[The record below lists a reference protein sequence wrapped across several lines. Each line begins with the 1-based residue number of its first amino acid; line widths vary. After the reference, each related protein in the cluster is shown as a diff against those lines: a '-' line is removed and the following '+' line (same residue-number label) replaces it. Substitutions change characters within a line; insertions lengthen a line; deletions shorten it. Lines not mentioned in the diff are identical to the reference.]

1 MSQFNS
7 SILALLFSWYLLLLP
22 QTAIGQNDKQFE
34 KELLEANQSI
44 YQDAERAVDLSKYIF
59 RNADNADTKIEALVT
74 LVNGYTALNKNG
86 EALRYATKMLGL
98 ADSTGNIQH
107 RIWSL
112 GLLGEQYQLSHL
124 NGISREYLDRADAL
138 IQASGLSDES
148 IAVSR
153 GNIYA
158 IRGNG
163 YKDEIDCDYAIK
175 NYNLAIDS
183 YKAIP
188 EYSAARNNLALV
200 FIEKGNCLLELNNL
214 LEAEENFNLAMEIAK
229 SNQLEEYIQKATLG
243 LAIVDS
249 RKGNFE
255 KSTKSA
261 EELLQVL
268 DPTLHPKIKNELYF
282 LLSKNYLALGI
293 IEKYKLNNQKY
304 ESSTLDIEEIER
316 AQFDQVLQFV
326 ENKTDKIKDHIS
338 LEKILFFFL
347 LGVILILVFYEII
360 VWRNQRV

>member
-1 MSQFNS
+1 MSKFNFS
-7 SILALLFSWYLLLLP
+7 FLTILFLWYLFLIP
-22 QTAIGQNDKQFE
+22 HAVIGQNGKQFE

-59 RNADNADTKIEALVT
+59 RNADNIDTKIEALVT

-86 EALRYATKMLGL
+86 EALRCATKMLEL

-138 IQASGLSDES
+138 IQASGLSIES
-148 IAVSR
+148 MAVSR

-200 FIEKGNCLLELNNL
+200 FIEKGNCLLELNNY
-214 LEAEENFNLAMEIAK
+214 LEAEENFNWAIEIAK
-229 SNQLEEYIQKATLG
+229 SNQLEEYIQKATSG

-249 RKGNFE
+249 QKGDFE
-255 KSTKSA
+255 KSIKSA
-261 EELLQVL
+261 EELLQAR
-268 DPTLHPKIKNELYF
+268 DPTLHAKIKNELYF
-282 LLSKNYLALGI
+282 LLSENYLALGI
-293 IEKYKLNNQKY
+293 IDKYKLYNQKY
-304 ESSTLDIEEIER
+304 ESSTLDIEEVER
-316 AQFDQVLQFV
+316 AQFNQVLHFV
-326 ENKTDKIKDHIS
+326 KNKNDKIKDHLS
-338 LEKILFFFL
+338 LEKILLFFL
-347 LGVILILVFYEII
+347 LGVILIFVSYEII
-360 VWRNQRV
+360 AWRKQRV